1 LANTESAK
9 KQMRSNERRRLRNR
23 LHIGR
28 ARSEVKKAR
37 VAIASGDVTAA
48 TEAVRVAS
56 RWLDH
61 AATKG
66 SIHPNNAARRKGR
79 LMFQLAHMVAVPV
92 AEPAAQVEEE
102 APAKPARGSRSAKP
116 KTEKPAAEAKAPR
129 ARAKKSA
136 KEE

>member
-1 LANTESAK
+1 
-9 KQMRSNERRRLRNR
+9 MRSNERRRLRNR

-37 VAIASGDVTAA
+37 VAIASGDVAAA

-56 RWLDH
+56 SWLDH

-79 LMFQLAHMVAVPV
+79 LMVQLAHMEARPAAEPV
-92 AEPAAQVEEE
+92 AEVEQE
-102 APAKPARGSRSAKP
+102 APAKPARGSRGAKP
-116 KTEKPAAEAKAPR
+116 KAEKPAAEAKAPR
-129 ARAKKSA
+129 SRAKKSA

>member
-1 LANTESAK
+1 MANTSSAK

-37 VAIASGDVTAA
+37 AAIATGDVAEA
-48 TEAVRVAS
+48 TEAVRMAS
-56 RWLDH
+56 KWLDH

-79 LMFQLAHMVAVPV
+79 LMSQLAHLEARPV
-92 AEPAAQVEEE
+92 AE
-102 APAKPARGSRSAKP
+102 APAQAEVKPARGAKA
-116 KTEKPAAEAKAPR
+116 KAEKPAKEAKAAKPEK
-129 ARAKKSA
+129 APSSRAKKTA
-136 KEE
+136 KSE